1 MSSCSPLCLRVSK
14 CFDELL
20 SVAEDKQGVIN
31 PLISHLCLHISR
43 HGAADVIKLVPGIVQ
58 SLTFGPTRTKTHR

>member
-1 MSSCSPLCLRVSK
+1 VLK

-31 PLISHLCLHISR
+31 PLISHLCLHIGR
-43 HGAADVIKLVPGIVQ
+43 RGTADVIKLVPSIVQ
-58 SLTFGPTRTKTHR
+58 SLMFGPARTKTHR